1 MLRRLIALTL
11 ALAPPASAATICDA
25 VWRDA
30 PRARDLPL
38 RIRLPDGSGKVP
50 AVFWSPGLGGT
61 RTGGEAW
68 ARAWAAAGFAVIQ
81 LEHPGSDA
89 AVYAGTATP
98 EERRARVMAA
108 ASGPQLIARAADVS
122 FIADELER
130 RPTEGAC
137 ALSRIDRDRL
147 ALAGHSMGAWTV
159 QAIAGQRFG
168 PDGIGP
174 TLIDRRFRAFIAF
187 SPNANPASNP
197 AAAFGQIGRPFLAIT
212 GTQDG
217 VPLSGDPALRE
228 SALAQRTRIFTG
240 LPADGRKA
248 IAVFAGATHMMFAG
262 NLRDTSPLATHVHTS
277 SIALTTAWLRH
288 WLLNDPAAERTLA
301 KPPLASADSWQR
313 K

>member
-1 MLRRLIALTL
+1 MLRPLIALTL
-11 ALAPPASAATICDA
+11 LFTGPASAATCDA

-30 PRARDLPL
+30 ARARDLPV

-50 AVFWSPGLGGT
+50 ALLWSPGLGGS
-61 RTGGEAW
+61 RTGGEAF
-68 ARAWAAAGFAVIQ
+68 ARAWASAGFAVIQ

-98 EERRARVMAA
+98 EERRQRVMAA
-108 ASGPQLIARAADVS
+108 ASGPQLIARTADVS

-168 PDGIGP
+168 PAGITP

-187 SPNANPASNP
+187 SPNANPSADPTSS
-197 AAAFGQIGRPFLAIT
+197 FGQIGRPFLAIT

-217 VPLSGDPALRE
+217 VPLSGDPALRQ

-248 IAVFAGATHMMFAG
+248 IAILADATHMMFAG
-262 NLRDTSPLATHVHTS
+262 NLRDTSPLAVHVRTA
-277 SIALTTAWLRH
+277 SITLSTAWLRH
-288 WLLNDPAAERTLA
+288 WLLDDAGAERVLA
-301 KPPLASADSWQR
+301 KPPLGPDDQWQR